1 MPCRVSSDVHEWT
14 NDLPAV
20 PAYGPVNPH
29 NLDEQSRDTQ
39 RGEKSPW
46 SFTAACRWDVIAGTE
61 CRWEPSKPGLRVRWR
76 RQCNTTYL
84 RLHLSPE
91 FALEQQQVG
100 SSAGAAPPRKNIEG
114 AQSSTHPGQNPGVEC
129 KSKSRADW
137 MLNGKA
143 SRGESLV

>member
-61 CRWEPSKPGLRVRWR
+61 CRWEPSRP
-76 RQCNTTYL
+76 
-84 RLHLSPE
+84 
-91 FALEQQQVG
+91 G
-100 SSAGAAPPRKNIEG
+100 SSGPGGGVNVTPPICDYISH
-114 AQSSTHPGQNPGVEC
+114 QSWLWNNV
-129 KSKSRADW
+129 R
-137 MLNGKA
+137 
-143 SRGESLV
+143 

>member
-20 PAYGPVNPH
+20 PAWGPVNPLY
-29 NLDEQSRDTQ
+29 LDEQSRDTQ

-61 CRWEPSKPGLRVRWR
+61 CRWEPSKLGLRVRWR

-84 RLHLSPE
+84 
-91 FALEQQQVG
+91 
-100 SSAGAAPPRKNIEG
+100 
-114 AQSSTHPGQNPGVEC
+114 
-129 KSKSRADW
+129 
-137 MLNGKA
+137 
-143 SRGESLV
+143 

>member
-20 PAYGPVNPH
+20 PAWGPVNPLY
-29 NLDEQSRDTQ
+29 LDEQSRDTQ

-61 CRWEPSKPGLRVRWR
+61 CRWEPSKPCLRVRWR

-84 RLHLSPE
+84 RLHLLPGLT
-91 FALEQQQVG
+91 LEQRQVG
-100 SSAGAAPPRKNIEG
+100 SLAGAAPPRKNIEG
-114 AQSSTHPGQNPGVEC
+114 ALSSTHPGQNPGVEC

-137 MLNGKA
+137 ILNGKG

>member
-46 SFTAACRWDVIAGTE
+46 SFTAACRWDVSAGTE
-61 CRWEPSKPGLRVRWR
+61 CRWEPSRP
-76 RQCNTTYL
+76 
-84 RLHLSPE
+84 
-91 FALEQQQVG
+91 G
-100 SSAGAAPPRKNIEG
+100 SSGPGGGINVRSEEHTSEL
-114 AQSSTHPGQNPGVEC
+114 QS
-129 KSKSRADW
+129 RRD
-137 MLNGKA
+137 
-143 SRGESLV
+143 LVCRLLLEKK